1 MNHENLSTPIGAIT
15 SPYFLNSTGI
25 SGGFGPEA
33 TASNQRR
40 IDLQLRFAF

>member
-1 MNHENLSTPIGAIT
+1 MT
-15 SPYFLNSTGI
+15 SPYFAESTNI

-40 IDLQLRFAF
+40 LDMQLRFAF